1 MDIPTTWQ
9 AIYALNRNIIKNP
22 DLIYP
27 GQSLQ
32 MPGGGTYGVVQGDYL
47 IKIAAGKGG
56 GVYDPPINV
65 QQNAETAVTPVD
77 TAPTDENAANDDQ
90 PLFVEIS
97 GVGQIDDTVY
107 VESSGGTIVENY
119 ASAVNKSR
127 KGNPLN
133 EYASFTYHLT
143 LYMVTASGYI
153 SFLESGGTK
162 VGEGFY
168 VIAESGGTALNTV
181 PARAFPD
188 REFFIDDLTFKTYCN
203 TKATESPVG
212 SIDFEFKITEPYG
225 FSFTSLLKAK
235 AAEIT
240 RGSSIPNEDQNLN
253 PLKQFYVIGVKFFGY
268 TDEGDNKTIDVLASQ
283 QGPQK
288 GVDGLFPSYYPVTI
302 KDFSFRL
309 DGRSTTYTIKA
320 SPLSL
325 QEAFGVKRGQ
335 IQNDFQVT
343 GKTVRD
349 VLIGND
355 DSGDSGKPGIKGII
369 EVMNKKE
376 QELVTDGKAKIANV
390 FKIQIDD
397 DSILNAELTDTARF
411 DKSKTAMLNI
421 DSSDG
426 ISGKNTNNNF
436 KFDPN
441 TRTIAV
447 STGMSIVKFI
457 DNTILTSTY
466 ITDALN
472 TVYTEDAITQST
484 PNAGGG
490 KILKWFMIN
499 PVAKPIGYDTIRRDY
514 SYEITYNIAPY
525 ELPYVKT
532 SFVKQ
537 QSKSKYPGPYKRYE
551 YYFTGKNTQVLNFE
565 TTYNRLY
572 FLPGS
577 ADSQQDPN
585 AKSSTGDSSTA
596 PGQKNAG
603 MENQLGKAGIPVGSI
618 KTSIYSPGDQTSAKI
633 SILGD
638 PDLLMTS
645 LGVSKNA
652 STPDEAAFGPNQG
665 INPLGGQ
672 VFIEINFYEGVD
684 YDDRTGLLKVNDNI
698 EFFRYSDEIKDTIN
712 GIVYMVLSVDSTFS
726 KGKFTQDLK
735 LTQWIDPNQD
745 SSSQTDDGGR
755 ETTNSNGQGFPLAT
769 DQVGA
774 TNTTGFNASPTPT
787 NQETTPELNEE
798 QQQLNNTNQ
807 SILTSIQPSAQTAG
821 QQFVSGTNPSI
832 VNTLTQAPGQ
842 EVTTRSVQTT
852 VVDDDSITT
861 QPALSYAANHLS
873 GRET

>member
-56 GVYDPPINV
+56 GAYDPPINL
-65 QQNAETAVTPVD
+65 QENAETAVTPVS
-77 TAPTDENAANDDQ
+77 TAPADENAANDDQ
-90 PLFVEIS
+90 EEPLRVEVT
-97 GVGQIDDTVY
+97 GYTDPGTPQDY
-107 VESSGGTIVENY
+107 V
-119 ASAVNKSR
+119 SAVASSR
-127 KGNPLN
+127 KANVLN
-133 EYASFTYHLT
+133 EFASFTYHLT

-153 SFLESGGTK
+153 AFLESGGTK

-188 REFFIDDLTFKTYCN
+188 REFFIDDLSFKTYCN
-203 TKATESPVG
+203 TKATQSPVG

-240 RGSSIPNEDQNLN
+240 KASTIPYEDQNTN
-253 PLKQFYVIGVKFFGY
+253 PMKQFYVLGVKFYGY
-268 TDEGDNKTIDVLASQ
+268 QDDGSYKTLDIVAGQAEKQS
-283 QGPQK
+283 
-288 GVDGLFPSYYPVTI
+288 GLNGIAPSYYPISI

-320 SPLSL
+320 APLSM

-335 IQNDFQVT
+335 IQSDFQVT
-343 GKTVRD
+343 GKTVGD
-349 VLIGND
+349 VLIGNSE
-355 DSGDSGKPGIKGII
+355 SGDSGKPGIKGII
-369 EVMNKKE
+369 EVMNQKE
-376 QELVTDGKAKIANV
+376 KDLVAEGKAKVANV

-397 DSILNAELTDTARF
+397 DSILNAELTDTARY

-421 DSSDG
+421 ASSDDV
-426 ISGKNTNNNF
+426 SGKNTNNNF

-457 DNTILTSTY
+457 DNTILTSSY

-472 TVYTEDAITQST
+472 TVYSEEAVTDSI
-484 PNAGGG
+484 PNATKG
-490 KILKWFMIN
+490 KELQWFMIN
-499 PVAKPIGYDTIRRDY
+499 PVAKPLGYDTIRKDY
-514 SYEITYNIAPY
+514 SYEITYYIAPY
-525 ELPYVKT
+525 KLPYVK
-532 SFVKQ
+532 SVFVNPNA
-537 QSKSKYPGPYKRYE
+537 KSKYPGPFKRFE

-565 TTYNRLY
+565 LSYNRLY

-577 ADSQQDPN
+577 SDTTQDSN
-585 AKSSTGDSSTA
+585 SKTGAGDTPVT
-596 PGQKNAG
+596 PGQKNSG

-618 KTSIYSPGDQTSAKI
+618 KTSIYSPGDQQTAKL

-638 PDLLMTS
+638 PDFLMTS
-645 LGVSKNA
+645 LGVTKNA
-652 STPDEAAFGPNQG
+652 TTPAEAAFGPNQG

-672 VFIEINFYEGVD
+672 IFIEINFYEGVD
-684 YDDRTGLLKVNDNI
+684 YDDRTGLLKINDNI
-698 EFFRYSDEIKDTIN
+698 EFFNYDKSVKDAIE
-712 GIVYMVLSVDSTFS
+712 GIVYMVNSVESTFS

-735 LTQWIDPNQD
+735 LILWNESNSDT
-745 SSSQTDDGGR
+745 SASATAGGR
-755 ETTNSNGQGFPLAT
+755 ENATNNQGFPLAT

-774 TNTTGFNASPTPT
+774 TNTTGFNASPTPNT
-787 NQETTPELNEE
+787 QDTSPQPNLG
-798 QQQLNNTNQ
+798 QQQVSNTNQ
-807 SILTSIQPSAQTAG
+807 SVLNAIQPVGQTAG
-821 QQFVSGTNPSI
+821 KQFVSNTNQSVITSI
-832 VNTLTQAPGQ
+832 TQVNGQDIVATTQ
-842 EVTTRSVQTT
+842 TTQNT

-861 QPALSYAANHLS
+861 QPALSYAGNHLA